1 MILEF
6 WQGPG
11 DPLNALAGVLRAVGS
26 IGALGGAGIALF
38 LLFMSGEL
46 TADEATAARRWLFV
60 LVLVGVLA
68 SLAAWPLRALSLAR
82 SPEAAMRADL
92 YVAIARSRFGDAGLM
107 RLAGLL
113 LVLFALMR
121 RSWATG
127 MAVVGAV
134 TVAASYAAFGHAT
147 QYRPRQE
154 LAALTVLHVS
164 AAAFWFGSLFPLRN
178 LTLRRDP
185 RAAGEAFLVWSRYAR
200 TMVLLALASG
210 LAAAWYLA
218 GPARGLPAS
227 WFGWALIAKAALV
240 ALLLVHA
247 FTARFRHVR
256 LLLRGDVLA
265 ASALRRSLGRQILL
279 GLLVLCVTAELVG
292 VDPPDLGHRLPG

>member
-6 WQGPG
+6 WQGAG
-11 DPLNALAGVLRAVGS
+11 DPLNALATVLRAIGYA
-26 IGALGGAGIALF
+26 GALGGAGIALF

-60 LVLVGVLA
+60 LVLVGLAA
-68 SLAAWPLRALSLAR
+68 SLAAWPLRALTLAR
-82 SPEAAMRADL
+82 TPDAAMRPEL
-92 YVAIARSRFGDAGLM
+92 YVTIARSRFGDAALM
-107 RLAGLL
+107 RGAGLL
-113 LVLFALMR
+113 LVLFALLR

-127 MAVVGAV
+127 IAVVGAV
-134 TVAASYAAFGHAT
+134 TVAASFAAFGHTT

-178 LTLRRDP
+178 ITLRRDP
-185 RAAGEAFLVWSRYAR
+185 RAAGEVFLVWSRYAR
-200 TMVLLALASG
+200 VFVLLVLASG
-210 LAAAWYLA
+210 LGLAWYLA
-218 GPARGLPAS
+218 GPVRGLPAS
-227 WFGWALIAKAALV
+227 WFGWTLIVKTALV
-240 ALLLVHA
+240 AVLLAHA
-247 FTARFRHVR
+247 FSARFRHVR

-279 GLLVLCVTAELVG
+279 GLVVLYVTAELVG
-292 VDPPDLGHRLPG
+292 VEPPDLGHRLPG